1 MQPLQSEQLYYLH
14 DTLTIFMVFIWL
26 TIVYLGL
33 VLNNNKYKTYISYG
47 LIGFAI
53 IQEILDYINRIF
65 LDELY
70 DFKLSTDLPLQFCI
84 IGFYFSLFGIYMSIS
99 KKKFNPKLEQFI
111 FDCAYVLGFSG
122 AFQGLITVD
131 LTGVNNMIG
140 AFSLNWAHSLIIL
153 NVLWLIFAYGKRFH
167 LIGILHTFLF
177 INIIIIPVGLI
188 NYILD
193 ANYMFICQPPN
204 VDSSFI
210 IGEWPYYLLYIEGI
224 YLIYIYILYL
234 PFLISRKLKF
244 K

>member
-1 MQPLQSEQLYYLH
+1 MKPLSSDQLYYLH
-14 DTLTIFMVFIWL
+14 DSLTLFMVCVWL
-26 TIVYLGL
+26 IIIYLGL
-33 VLNNNKYKTYISYG
+33 TLKNNKHKLYISYG
-47 LIGFAI
+47 LISFAI
-53 IQEILDYINRIF
+53 IQEIVDYINRIF

-84 IGFYFSLFGIYMSIS
+84 IGFYFSLLGVYMATS

-131 LTGVNNMIG
+131 LTGINNMIG
-140 AFSLNWAHSLIIL
+140 SFALNWAHSLIIL
-153 NVLWLIFAYGKRFH
+153 NVLWLIFAYDKRFH
-167 LIGILHTFLF
+167 LKGILHTFLF

-210 IGEWPYYLLYIEGI
+210 IGEWPYYLLYLEGI
-224 YLIYIYILYL
+224 YFIYIYILYL
-234 PFLISRKLKF
+234 PFWIVKKFKLK
-244 K
+244 